1 METPAWAREH
11 NLEACG
17 QYYGGFVD
25 DCYISQYQIA
35 MVTSY
40 GVRKS
45 RTCASVRP
53 NPDKQNEPETEMTDS
68 AVGTACIY
76 CSAMH
81 NYGACYTL
89 FTCTLQQLPLH
100 QPSVLPK
107 ENVTHLQ
114 PPVLIRQNDTII
126 E

>member
-1 METPAWAREH
+1 MTAITVP
-11 NLEACG
+11 N
-17 QYYGGFVD
+17 
-25 DCYISQYQIA
+25 S

-89 FTCTLQQLPLH
+89 FTCTYSNYRYTSRASYSRRTSLTSSPLFSSKDRMI
-100 QPSVLPK
+100 PSSSDSL
-107 ENVTHLQ
+107 
-114 PPVLIRQNDTII
+114 
-126 E
+126 